1 MRNGGDGGGVVAVAS
16 RYRWR
21 CTLTLIVCMMAA
33 VGVEGCGPLRG
44 PSKFRNPRKMK
55 PLVFQQHEPNVSEY
69 SITASGPPEG
79 RVQRNDSRFMELV
92 PNYNADIE
100 FKDDEGTGADRLMT
114 QRCKE
119 KLNTLAIS
127 VMNLWPN
134 VRLRVIDGWVDRAGS
149 SLHNEGRAVDITT
162 SDRDKSKYGM
172 LARLAVEAG
181 FDWVNYNR
189 RYIHCSCKSETKI
202 NTRTMGCFPGDS
214 VVTTGAGVKKRM
226 KDLRVGESVL
236 ALSDDGM
243 LRPSEVLLFLDRSET
258 ARTEYVTLVTDAG
271 KSITATPT
279 HLVLRWEKPER
290 SQIRHAHPVYAKSVR
305 VNDTLLTVID
315 GDGGKMRLRTERVVA
330 VSRTEKVGLYAPLTV
345 DGTVVVDDVVASCYA
360 VIDSQWLAHL
370 AFLPVRAVAAA
381 RASLYGL
388 VWRLGHPLDDA
399 PSQPPSRAVD
409 AVQPADGIHWYPR
422 MLYAI
427 SDYAIPASWMDTH

>member
-1 MRNGGDGGGVVAVAS
+1 MGQRQ
-16 RYRWR
+16 RRR
-21 CTLTLIVCMMAA
+21 Q
-33 VGVEGCGPLRG
+33 RQQQQQQQ
-44 PSKFRNPRKMK
+44 
-55 PLVFQQHEPNVSEY
+55 QQHQQQQHQQQYRRGSV
-69 SITASGPPEG
+69 
-79 RVQRNDSRFMELV
+79 D
-92 PNYNADIE
+92 
-100 FKDDEGTGADRLMT
+100 KH
-114 QRCKE
+114 RCKE

-162 SDRDKSKYGM
+162 SDRDKAKYGM

-214 VVTTGAGVKKRM
+214 VVTTSGGEKKLM

-236 ALSDDGM
+236 ALSDDG
-243 LRPSEVLLFLDRSET
+243 LLVPSKVLLFLDRSEK
-258 ARTEYVTLVTDAG
+258 ARTEYVTLVTDTG

-279 HLVLRWEKPER
+279 HLVLRWERSDR
-290 SQIRHAHPVYAKSVR
+290 SQIRHANPVFAKRVR
-305 VNDTLLTVID
+305 VNDTLLTVD
-315 GDGGKMRLRTERVVA
+315 GAGDALRLRTERVVRIQ
-330 VSRTEKVGLYAPLTV
+330 RTEQFGLYAPLTV
-345 DGTVVVDDVVASCYA
+345 DGTVVVDDVIASCYA

-370 AFLPVRAVAAA
+370 AFLPTRALDAA
-381 RASLYGL
+381 RTSLYGL
-388 VWRLGHPLDDA
+388 VWRLGHPLRDSSPA
-399 PSQPPSRAVD
+399 SAVAAATAYPD
-409 AVQPADGIHWYPR
+409 QPADGIHWYPR

-427 SDYAIPASWMDTH
+427 SDYVIPAGWMDTH